1 MKTVRLGIAGLGVG
15 AFHANI
21 ILSGQTPRLQLAAV
35 ADLDETRRARFPGVK
50 GFATAGE
57 MIGSGLIDAI
67 LVATPHYSHTGLG
80 IAALQAGLHVLVEKP
95 ISVHKADALRLLA
108 AHTGKQQVFA
118 AMFNQRT
125 DPYYLKIREYIRNGD
140 LGEVRRVNWIVTDWF
155 RTEAYYASSDWRATW
170 KGEGGGVLLN
180 QCPHNLDMLQWLFGL
195 PARVRAHAGFGRYH
209 RIEVEDDVTAYID
222 FSNGATGVFT
232 ASTGEAPGTN
242 RLEIAGERGRVVY
255 ENDRITFTQ
264 NAAPMTQ
271 FSRMAAEAF
280 ARPATTEHVFAAP
293 DHGGQHA
300 GILKNFTAAILDGEK
315 LIAPAAEGLASVEI
329 ANAMLLS
336 AWLDKDIPFPLDAE
350 LYEKMLNQRIAISS
364 TPKVK
369 KAVVSQPDFS
379 KSFPR

>member
-1 MKTVRLGIAGLGVG
+1 MKTVRIGIAGLGMG
-15 AFHANI
+15 TLHANN
-21 ILSGQTPRLQLAAV
+21 ILSGQIPRLELAAV
-35 ADLDETRRARFPGVK
+35 ADMDEARRAAFPGVK
-50 GFATAGE
+50 GFATAEE

-67 LVATPHYSHTGLG
+67 LVATPHYSHTPIG
-80 IAALQAGLHVLVEKP
+80 IAALQAGLHVMMEKP
-95 ISVHKADALRLLA
+95 LVVHKAEARRLLD
-108 AHTGKQQVFA
+108 AHTGKKQVFA
-118 AMFNQRT
+118 VMFNQRT
-125 DPYYLKIREYIRNGD
+125 DPYYRKIREYIRNGD

-155 RTEAYYASSDWRATW
+155 RTEAYYASSAWRATW

-209 RIEVEDDVTAYID
+209 RIEVEDDVTAYIE
-222 FSNGATGVFT
+222 FSNGATGVFV

-242 RLEIAGERGRVVY
+242 RLEITGERGRVVY

-271 FSRMAAEAF
+271 FSRVTAEAF
-280 ARPATTEHVFAAP
+280 ARPATTEHVFDAP
-293 DHGGQHA
+293 DHGEQHA
-300 GILKNFTAAILDGEK
+300 GILKNFTGAILDGEK
-315 LIAPAAEGLASVEI
+315 LIAPASEGLASVEI

-364 TPKVK
+364 APKVRK
-369 KAVVSQPDFS
+369 TVVNQPDFS
-379 KSFPR
+379 KSFRR